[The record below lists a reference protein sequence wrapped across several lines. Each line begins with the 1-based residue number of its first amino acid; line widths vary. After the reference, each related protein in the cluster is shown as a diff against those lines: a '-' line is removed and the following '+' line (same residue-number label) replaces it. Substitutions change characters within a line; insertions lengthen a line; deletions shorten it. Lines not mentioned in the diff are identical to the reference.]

1 MIPKKWK
8 KFLEGLW
15 NSQQGRKEP
24 SSSSQPLIPINSGA
38 QSPLIG
44 QPPVV
49 GQLSSY
55 QSNLPEVKENLYW
68 ISFRSPTDDFVGVVI
83 TKGTSPGK
91 AASKTID
98 RLELHSDK
106 ATIVMIPLE
115 REVEFEGY
123 QDSLL
128 DYETSKGLLEKL
140 GVQALLS

>member
-1 MIPKKWK
+1 
-8 KFLEGLW
+8 
-15 NSQQGRKEP
+15 
-24 SSSSQPLIPINSGA
+24 
-38 QSPLIG
+38 
-44 QPPVV
+44 
-49 GQLSSY
+49 
-55 QSNLPEVKENLYW
+55 LYW
-68 ISFRSPTDDFVGVVI
+68 ISFRSPADDFVGVVI

-115 REVEFEGY
+115 REAEFEQY